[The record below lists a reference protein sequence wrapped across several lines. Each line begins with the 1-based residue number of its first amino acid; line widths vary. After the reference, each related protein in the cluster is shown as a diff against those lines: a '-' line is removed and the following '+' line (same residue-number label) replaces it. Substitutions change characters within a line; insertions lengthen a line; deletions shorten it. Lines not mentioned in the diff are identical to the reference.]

1 MSLSCIKP
9 ELFRSH
15 ATNRRPAA
23 CRTASV
29 LYFLI
34 VGWCLFASP
43 LNGETVLFEDFE
55 GPQTCWQ
62 LGPANTTFQVLS
74 HQRVRSPVHSGS
86 WSESIRIFGH
96 GGSYVYAT
104 SDIGRAQVIDEL
116 ALSVWLR
123 SNHPGLQLAARVVLP
138 RTQDL
143 KTGKPMTLRVY
154 GEQYQNVGRW
164 QQISLDNISQ
174 RVMRQARIM
183 RSGDGK
189 KVDHREAY
197 IDRILI
203 NVYGGPGVT
212 DVWVDDLEIEGFV
225 GDRIDPVATARGQT
239 DRKKQT
245 RPSQGSLV
253 ELRDSQLTLAGKP
266 FFPLIVQYQGEP
278 FAYLKSKGFNTIWLP
293 QPPTADQILEAK
305 KNNLWLLCP
314 PLRSESSNATEA
326 TTGRSLETDRV
337 LAWYDGS
344 DSSKQKTKDIAGRP
358 VDRFHKWKPTVG
370 HADQKGPLAPFDITL
385 LKKCPIGTSLEMEDY
400 AAWLETHVDNR
411 SKRKVYWNTVKTQRS
426 RSPGEITP
434 TEKLKS
440 EPTSP
445 PRGDLSYTE
454 LRCLVMESLIAGVRG
469 LVFLSDSPLNGTAP
483 EAKRRAVSLELINLE
498 LNLIHPLLAANQ
510 IKTPVRCH
518 PNSVVATAIQIDH
531 VHLILPTIRAGGSQ
545 YVGIPA
551 PKQPV
556 TFVIPGIPDTVRAF
570 ALSPLGLTTASQQRI
585 AGGTRITLPRLDPM
599 TLLLLST
606 DRTTIRRT
614 ARQLAAVQ
622 NRARALFSE
631 IVLAELESLT
641 KINRQLRPLVQTS
654 AVAHHIAQAKDLKRQ
669 ASEARRA
676 KDYRHAYQLDCR
688 AFGRIGTAQRRLWK
702 DAVELFGPPTRL
714 ASLTSFETL
723 PAAYNWPQVAAH
735 ARLGENLLP
744 SGKMELPQE
753 LLSAPWQTLLS
764 EGQKGTNH
772 ATISETQPHG
782 GRGCMQIHARGPSE
796 NSALSGNR
804 LLTVQSP
811 QIPIVVGHFYE
822 IRLWV
827 RAEGLD
833 RESENQLLFYDSIG
847 GPDLATRRKNTSTW
861 EPVTV
866 YRQAAKNEPLKIFI
880 SLQGSGDVWVDD
892 ITVRKL
898 SPSIAPHHS
907 VLANPAITT
916 EETP

>member
-9 ELFRSH
+9 ELFWSY
-15 ATNRRPAA
+15 ATNCPRAAFRPALVFYSLA
-23 CRTASV
+23 
-29 LYFLI
+29 I
-34 VGWCLFASP
+34 GWSLFASP
-43 LNGETVLFEDFE
+43 LAGATVLVEDFE

-62 LGPANTTFQVLS
+62 FGPANTAFQVLS

-183 RSGDGK
+183 RSGDGRQ
-189 KVDHREAY
+189 VDHREAY

-203 NVYGGPGVT
+203 NVYGGPGIT

-225 GDRIDPVATARGQT
+225 GKRIDPAATARGQT
-239 DRKKQT
+239 DREKQT
-245 RPSQGSLV
+245 QSSQGPLI
-253 ELRDSQLTLAGKP
+253 ELQDSQLTVAGKP

-293 QPPTADQILEAK
+293 QPPTADQITQAN
-305 KNNLWLLCP
+305 KNNLWLFSP
-314 PLRSESSNATEA
+314 PLQSENSSTAET
-326 TTGRSLETDRV
+326 TTGSPLGTDRV
-337 LAWYDGS
+337 LAWHDGS
-344 DSSKQKTKDIAGRP
+344 DSSEQHSDNIFGRP
-358 VDRFHKWKPTVG
+358 GDRFHKWKPIVG
-370 HADQKGPLAPFDITL
+370 YADQKGQFAPCDITL
-385 LKKCPIGTSLEMEDY
+385 LKKCPIGTSLEMGDY
-400 AAWLETHVDNR
+400 AAWLATHIDNR
-411 SKRKVYWNTVKTQRS
+411 SKRKVYWNTVQTQRS
-426 RSPGEITP
+426 RTPDEITP
-434 TEKLKS
+434 ASKLKS
-440 EPTSP
+440 GSTFSF
-445 PRGDLSYTE
+445 RRDLSYTE
-454 LRCLVMESLIAGVRG
+454 LRCLVMESLMAGVRG
-469 LVFLSDSPLNGTAP
+469 LVFLSDSPLNGRVP
-483 EAKRRAVSLELINLE
+483 ETMRRAAALELINVE
-498 LNLIHPLLAANQ
+498 LNLIYSLLAENQ

-518 PNSVVATAIQIDH
+518 PSSVVASAIQINR
-531 VHLILPTIRAGGSQ
+531 VHLILQTLRANGSQ

-551 PKQPV
+551 PDHPV
-556 TFVIPGIPDTVRAF
+556 AFIIPGIPDTARAF
-570 ALSPLGLTTASQQRI
+570 TLSPLGLTTVSQQRI
-585 AGGTRITLPRLDPM
+585 AGGTRITLPRLGPM

-606 DRTTIRRT
+606 DRTTIRQT

-622 NRARALFSE
+622 NRARTLFSK
-631 IVLAELESLT
+631 IVQAELESLT
-641 KINRQLRPLVQTS
+641 TTNQQLRPLVQTT
-654 AVAHHIAQAKDLKRQ
+654 AVAHHISQAEGLQRQ
-669 ASEARRA
+669 ASEARRV

-688 AFGRIGTAQRRLWK
+688 AFEQIGTAQRRLWM
-702 DAVELFGPPTRL
+702 DAVDLFGPPTRL
-714 ASLTSFETL
+714 VSLTSFETL
-723 PAAYNWPQVAAH
+723 PAAYSWPEYAAH
-735 ARLGENLLP
+735 ARLSENLLP
-744 SGKMELPQE
+744 SGKMELPPE
-753 LLSAPWQTLLS
+753 LLSAPWQTLFPDS
-764 EGQKGTNH
+764 RKGTNH
-772 ATISETQPHG
+772 ATISEIQPHS
-782 GRGCMQIHARGPSE
+782 GRACMHIHARPSQ
-796 NSALSGNR
+796 NSASPGNHF
-804 LLTVQSP
+804 LTVQSP
-811 QIPIVVGHFYE
+811 QIPIVGGHFYE

-827 RAEGLD
+827 RAEGLG
-833 RESENQLLFYDSIG
+833 RESENQLLMYDSIG
-847 GPDLATRRKNTSTW
+847 GPDLATRKKNTSGW

-866 YRQAAKNEPLKIFI
+866 YRKAAKNEPLKIFI

-892 ITVRKL
+892 IAVRKL